1 MFCQN
6 CGKQVDNN
14 VEFCPECGYRVK
26 GVSSSEIKAQAR
38 GFFSIL
44 FDSSFT
50 DFITLKIVKFIFI
63 IGLVLIGLATVAII
77 FSSFQGSTTT
87 GLFMLILSP
96 VFFIFMVMIHRIYCE
111 ILIVIFKVA
120 EYLREIKNKLQ

>member
-50 DFITLKIVKFIFI
+50 DFITLKIVKFIFHNWPR
-63 IGLVLIGLATVAII
+63 AHRACYRCYN
-77 FSSFQGSTTT
+77 FQQ
-87 GLFMLILSP
+87 LSGKHYNGTLYANP
-96 VFFIFMVMIHRIYCE
+96 FACFLYFHGYDSQNLLRNSYC
-111 ILIVIFKVA
+111 
-120 EYLREIKNKLQ
+120 YL